1 MFLFSLKYAAV
12 VTVGA
17 MADNSTTPSKVL
29 AFLLAYDMHHHR
41 FQDKAFYKGETQR
54 TRKITLTSYI
64 SVFRKR
70 HKKICTKTSLSKGH
84 TLS

>member
-41 FQDKAFYKGETQR
+41 FQDKAFYKGET
-54 TRKITLTSYI
+54 
-64 SVFRKR
+64 
-70 HKKICTKTSLSKGH
+70 
-84 TLS
+84 